1 MSIKVENLTKYY
13 GEQKAVDHISFE
25 IRTGEVIGFLG
36 PNGAGKSTTMK
47 MMTGYMAPT
56 EGTVIIEGIDVSVD
70 PLKIKKKIGYLPEN
84 NPLYTDMA
92 IIDYLWF
99 CAEIQG
105 MDRDEIPGR
114 IREMIDLCGLDAEK
128 HKNINELSKGYRQRV
143 GLAQSIIHDPDV
155 LIFDEPTTGLDP
167 NQIIEIRKLIK
178 KLGEKKTVILSSHI
192 LSEVEATC
200 DRILIINRGQIVA
213 DGTADTLRKQAA
225 GEEILKVQ
233 IETIAGESAETGL
246 LSLPSVESIKKLEG
260 KPNFFQVYS
269 TPGKT
274 SRRAVFDLCVK
285 NHWYLM
291 ELSVI
296 ETRLEDIFRN
306 VTTRDPDYGDTH
318 RDEGMEVNPKGQ
330 RV

>member
-25 IRTGEVIGFLG
+25 IKTGEVIGFLG

-200 DRILIINRGQIVA
+200 DRILIINHGKIVA

-246 LSLPSVESIKKLEG
+246 LSLSSVESIKKLEG

-269 TPGKT
+269 TPGNS